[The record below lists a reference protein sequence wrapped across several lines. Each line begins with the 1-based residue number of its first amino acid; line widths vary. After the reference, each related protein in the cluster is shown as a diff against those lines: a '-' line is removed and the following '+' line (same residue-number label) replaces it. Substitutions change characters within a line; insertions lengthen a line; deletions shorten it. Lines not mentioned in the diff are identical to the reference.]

1 MKNLGLRK
9 KEKAEVIANFDNLPN
24 SVKSKI
30 STSLGKPLHR
40 EALRRL
46 PLPEKV
52 RIVVELQKIAA
63 PILRARGEHP
73 FVWDTSRSKIST
85 LKNETGKEGVWAR

>member
-1 MKNLGLRK
+1 V
-9 KEKAEVIANFDNLPN
+9 AQYP
-24 SVKSKI
+24 
-30 STSLGKPLHR
+30 SLGKPLRR

-63 PILRARGEHP
+63 PILRTRGENPH
-73 FVWDTSRSKIST
+73 VWK
-85 LKNETGKEGVWAR
+85 LK

>member
-1 MKNLGLRK
+1 METLDKLKPPSALQHLG
-9 KEKAEVIANFDNLPN
+9 
-24 SVKSKI
+24 
-30 STSLGKPLHR
+30 LGKPRHR

-63 PILRARGEHP
+63 PILRAHGQKPVVWKIEEEVALLRG
-73 FVWDTSRSKIST
+73 
-85 LKNETGKEGVWAR
+85 GKEKCR

>member
-1 MKNLGLRK
+1 MEDCYVKEFINGNSGQTETATCAQHLG
-9 KEKAEVIANFDNLPN
+9 
-24 SVKSKI
+24 
-30 STSLGKPLHR
+30 LGKPLHR

-63 PILRARGEHP
+63 PILRARRRKP
-73 FVWDTSRSKIST
+73 VVWKI
-85 LKNETGKEGVWAR
+85 

>member
-1 MKNLGLRK
+1 METVDAVTVPTAPQHLG
-9 KEKAEVIANFDNLPN
+9 
-24 SVKSKI
+24 
-30 STSLGKPLHR
+30 LGKPRYR

-63 PILRARGEHP
+63 PILRARGQTP
-73 FVWDTSRSKIST
+73 FIWKIDA
-85 LKNETGKEGVWAR
+85 K

>member
-1 MKNLGLRK
+1 METLDKLKPPSAPQHPG
-9 KEKAEVIANFDNLPN
+9 
-24 SVKSKI
+24 
-30 STSLGKPLHR
+30 LGKPLHR

-63 PILRARGEHP
+63 PILRARGQKP
-73 FVWDTSRSKIST
+73 VVWKIEEEGA
-85 LKNETGKEGVWAR
+85 LLRGGKEKCR